1 MATADSDD
9 RYKSEVLAARRG
21 SEVMTSSPMDI
32 ILKEPWKICCHCC
45 YIYTI
50 KLSDKFIDNFSISF
64 LIFEINYLNFHDDF
78 SRHVLGQK

>member
-1 MATADSDD
+1 MATAGSAD
-9 RYKSEVLAARRG
+9 RFRSEVMAARRG

-32 ILKEPWKICCHCC
+32 ILKEPSKICCHCC

-50 KLSDKFIDNFSISF
+50 KLTYKFIANFSISF